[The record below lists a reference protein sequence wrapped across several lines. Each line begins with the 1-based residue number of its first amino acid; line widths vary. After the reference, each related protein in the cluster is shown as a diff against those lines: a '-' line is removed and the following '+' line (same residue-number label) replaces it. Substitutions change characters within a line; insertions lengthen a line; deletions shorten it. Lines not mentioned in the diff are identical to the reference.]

1 MVTTVLKIYHWN
13 LPRTEP
19 NSPYLNSH
27 TPFLAD
33 ALGMTLESTPSC
45 VLIFP

>member
-19 NSPYLNSH
+19 NSLYRNSH
-27 TPFLAD
+27 TLFLAD
-33 ALGMTLESTPSC
+33 ALGMTLESTPSYA
-45 VLIFP
+45 LIFS